1 MSYAKY
7 LTGQARHGGHA
18 TFKTWWFGVVR
29 MTAREHRRR
38 TWLSWARFAPL
49 DEAGERP
56 AHGLVPDEAASRS
69 EVVAA
74 VQSAL
79 GRLSSRQ
86 QEVVTLVFIHG
97 LSLDEAATVT
107 GVSCG
112 SAHRHYERGKQR
124 LRQLLR
130 SHLPQIQHA

>member
-7 LTGQARHGGHA
+7 LSGKARHDGRS

-29 MTAREHRRR
+29 FTAREHRRR
-38 TWLSWARFAPL
+38 TWLRWTRFSPI

-56 AHGLVPDEAASRS
+56 AHGLPPDGAAARG

-74 VQSAL
+74 VRAAL
-79 GRLSSRQ
+79 RRLSSRQ

-97 LSLDEAATVT
+97 LSLGEAAVVA
-107 GVSCG
+107 GISSG

-124 LRQLLR
+124 LRELLR
-130 SHLPQIQHA
+130 AHLPESATP